1 MKEHKKDYE
10 YLRGDLRANLQ
21 ILTRSLDGA
30 VRIMSEGQKRR
41 LFSKKSKHPDLER
54 LLCTAHSNVYRIAY
68 DFDEFISLLEA
79 YPKTVSDYLLEQ
91 ERLKL
96 LEPKAYKAM
105 ARKGVIELDENGEPK
120 DWRRG
125 VVHVYWSELKRL
137 MKEEYGVEWKSPAE
151 KNPQIR
157 YD

>member
-41 LFSKKSKHPDLER
+41 LFSKKSKHSDLER

-68 DFDEFISLLEA
+68 DFDEFINLLEA
-79 YPKTVSDYLLEQ
+79 CPKSISDYLLEQ
-91 ERLKL
+91 ERLKS
-96 LEPKAYKAM
+96 LESKAYRAM
-105 ARKGVIELDENGEPK
+105 ARRGVIELDENGKPREWK
-120 DWRRG
+120 LG
-125 VVHVYWSELKRL
+125 NIHAYWSEMKKL
-137 MKEEYGVEWKSPAE
+137 MRKEYGVDWKSPADR
-151 KNPQIR
+151 NPHTR